1 MRLLTI
7 SLVFFIFSCSTK
19 SDNSKQ
25 DFQKS
30 ENSCEFSQWLR
41 IEERQDSTIIQIIHP
56 DRKKVIERLAFAHNS
71 KSNQKTNIAAFSATH
86 LGMLSVLGEQNS
98 VVAVADEKL
107 VFDPKI
113 LNQIKSNKTSSMVAE
128 EQVSIER
135 NLLCKTNYLI
145 YSAFSGDFKNGS
157 RLKKM
162 GVTCIPNFDW
172 RETHPLGRA
181 EWILLFGY
189 LTGKQNVAKEIFK
202 EIVQEYQSIQKKV
215 KRKSKRKVISGNF
228 INDYWYAPAGNSFQA
243 QMFKDAGINYI
254 YENSKGT
261 GSLEMSKEK
270 IVSTTADIQIWLNP
284 GFATKKDILN
294 ANPKAKFLPFL
305 SNSKIYCTAKN
316 LNKFWELGAIQP
328 HLILKDYY
336 YIANGI
342 NLDHLHFF
350 SPVE

>member
-7 SLVFFIFSCSTK
+7 LSVFLIFSCSTK

-30 ENSCEFSQWLR
+30 KNSCQFSQWLR

-56 DRKKVIERLAFAHNS
+56 DRKKVVERLAFATNS
-71 KSNQKTNIAAFSATH
+71 KRNSKIAAFSATH
-86 LGMLSVLGEQNS
+86 LGMLSVLEQQNS
-98 VVAVADEKL
+98 IVALVDEKL
-107 VFDPKI
+107 VYDPKI
-113 LNQIKSNKTSSMVAE
+113 KSQIKSGKTISIGAE
-128 EQVSIER
+128 EQLSIER
-135 NLLCKTNYLI
+135 ILLCKTNYLI
-145 YSAFSGDFKNGS
+145 YSAFSGEFKQAE

-162 GVTCIPNFDW
+162 GVKCIPNFDW

-189 LTGKQNVAKEIFK
+189 LTGKQELAKEIFK
-202 EIVQEYQSIQKKV
+202 EIVREYRAIQKKV
-215 KRKSKRKVISGNF
+215 KATSSRKVISGNF

-243 QMFKDAGINYI
+243 KMFKDAGINYI
-254 YENSKGT
+254 YQNSKGT
-261 GSLEMSKEK
+261 GSLELSREK
-270 IVSTTADIQIWLNP
+270 IVSSTDVVQIWLNP
-284 GFATKKDILN
+284 GFASKKDILQ
-294 ANPKAKFLPFL
+294 ANPKAKYLPFFAKA
-305 SNSKIYCTAKN
+305 KIYCTAKN
-316 LNKFWELGAIQP
+316 LNKFWELGSIQP

-342 NLDHLHFF
+342 NLDQLHFF

>member
-7 SLVFFIFSCSTK
+7 LSVFFIFSCSTK

-30 ENSCEFSQWLR
+30 KNNCQFSQWLR

-56 DRKKVIERLAFAHNS
+56 DRKKVVERLAFATNS
-71 KSNQKTNIAAFSATH
+71 KRNSKIAAFSATH
-86 LGMLSVLGEQNS
+86 LGMLSVLEEQNS

-107 VFDPKI
+107 VYDSKI
-113 LNQIKSNKTSSMVAE
+113 LNQLKSGKTISIGAE
-128 EQVSIER
+128 EQLSIER
-135 NLLCKTNYLI
+135 ILLCKTNYLI
-145 YSAFSGDFKNGS
+145 YSAFSGEFKQAE

-162 GVTCIPNFDW
+162 GIKCIPNFDW

-189 LTGKQNVAKEIFK
+189 LTGKQERAKEIFK
-202 EIVQEYQSIQKKV
+202 EMVREYHSIQKKV
-215 KRKSKRKVISGNF
+215 KATSSQKVISGNF

-243 QMFKDAGINYI
+243 KMFKDAGINYI
-254 YENSKGT
+254 YQNSKGT
-261 GSLEMSKEK
+261 GSLEMSREK
-270 IVSTTADIQIWLNP
+270 IVSSTDEVQIWLNP
-284 GFATKKDILN
+284 GFATKRAILQ
-294 ANPKAKFLPFL
+294 ANPKSKYLPFFAKA
-305 SNSKIYCTAKN
+305 KIYCTAKN
-316 LNKFWELGAIQP
+316 LNKFWELGSIQP

-342 NLDHLHFF
+342 NLDQLHFF